1 MKEKTNTQ
9 LQDYHNINKD
19 ELISLRRSYGMSQIE
34 WANFLGY
41 TNKTYISLLENGE
54 KKITKQMAFLCNLLI
69 KEKQSKNV

>member
-9 LQDYHNINKD
+9 LQDYHNINKE

>member
-1 MKEKTNTQ
+1 MKGKTNTQ
-9 LQDYHNINKD
+9 LEDYHNINKD

-69 KEKQSKNV
+69 KEKQNKNV

>member
-69 KEKQSKNV
+69 KEKQKKNV

>member
-9 LQDYHNINKD
+9 LQDYHNMNKD

-69 KEKQSKNV
+69 KEKQKKNV

>member
-69 KEKQSKNV
+69 KEKQNKNV